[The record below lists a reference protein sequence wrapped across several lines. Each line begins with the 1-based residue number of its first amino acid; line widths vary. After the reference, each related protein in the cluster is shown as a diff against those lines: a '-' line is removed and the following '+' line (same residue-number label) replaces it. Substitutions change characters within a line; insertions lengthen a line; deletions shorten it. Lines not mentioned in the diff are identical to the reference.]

1 MIVTF
6 TSRMD
11 TSKEVEMDLKTINGN
26 DDDENSAIQIFTAP
40 FGNVVGSSSGFVN
53 WSFNFSIY
61 LASKVENNR
70 VHPMDSLVIFF

>member
-1 MIVTF
+1 
-6 TSRMD
+6 MD
-11 TSKEVEMDLKTINGN
+11 TSKEVEMDLQTINGN

-40 FGNVVGSSSGFVN
+40 LGNVVGSSSGFVN

-61 LASKVENNR
+61 LASKVENYR